1 MAQIEELI
9 KKNLKDL
16 KTDYFS
22 LSTVSSTT
30 LGCQRTSNQALG
42 SHNKN
47 IQCMEQLT
55 CSLRLKQAKCDTLAF
70 CEKYT
75 SSFCSVFFLYIN
87 IECYM
92 VFKFG
97 VELFYLAL
105 M

>member
-1 MAQIEELI
+1 MDGSNRRAD
-9 KKNLKDL
+9 KKNLQDL
-16 KTDYFS
+16 KIDYFS

-55 CSLRLKQAKCDTLAF
+55 RSLRLQQAKCDTLAF

-75 SSFCSVFFLYIN
+75 SSFSSVFFT
-87 IECYM
+87 
-92 VFKFG
+92 
-97 VELFYLAL
+97 
-105 M
+105 